1 MTIKFGTDGIRGPVE
16 SKITPEVCLRIGHAA
31 GLVLKEMG
39 WETVL
44 IGKDTRVSGYMLES
58 ALQAG
63 FIAAGVNV
71 RLLGPLP
78 TPGVAYLTRSLR
90 NQFGLVIS
98 ASHNDYL
105 DNGIKLFAGTGEK
118 ISKDAEKKIEK
129 LLAGDLQPVKTAELG
144 KAQRFDES
152 GDRYIEFC
160 KSTVPPDVS
169 FGSLRIVLDCANGAC
184 YKVTPSILRE
194 LGAEVITIGT
204 EPDGYNINHDCG
216 STHPERAQEEVIKH
230 RADFGIAL
238 DGDGDRVVLID
249 RKGNIL
255 DGDDIMYILAYANP
269 NRTGPWSG
277 IIGTAL
283 TNLGFEEG
291 VKKLGY
297 KFKRADVGDKY
308 VSQMLQKEGW
318 MLGGEPSGHIIC
330 RDLVSTGDGTIAAL
344 KVISSLLI
352 LEKDPEDI
360 LRNYAKMPQTNV
372 NVAVENKDILSDSD
386 IQKKIKEIQSDL
398 TVGRVLVRPSG
409 TESKIRVMIESDD
422 EITATKYAKDIAAN
436 VEVEE
441 DSGFT
446 RIITP
451 TKPKINPNICLSV
464 TFSFNQKKAI
474 IIVLNAV
481 VAFNIA
487 RILESAP
494 KLPNEKR
501 VKGIALLVIAR
512 TNECFHVDESNE
524 KYFFL
529 NKIGRKT
536 EDAMNNRI

>member
-1 MTIKFGTDGIRGPVE
+1 MSIKFGTDGIRGPVE
-16 SKITPEVCLRIGHAA
+16 SEITPEVCLRIGHAA
-31 GLVLKEMG
+31 GIVLKDMG
-39 WETVL
+39 WDTVL

-63 FIAAGVNV
+63 FIASGVNV

-118 ISKDAEKKIEK
+118 ISKEVEKRIEK
-129 LLAGDLQPVKTAELG
+129 LLEGELKPVPTADLG
-144 KAQRFDES
+144 KARRFDES

-169 FGSLRIVLDCANGAC
+169 FESLRIVLDCANGAC
-184 YKVTPSILRE
+184 YKVSPSVLRE
-194 LGAEVITIGT
+194 LGAEVISIGT
-204 EPDGYNINHDCG
+204 DPDGYNINRECG
-216 STHPERAQEEVIKH
+216 STHPEMIKEEVIRQ

-249 RKGNIL
+249 KKGNIL

-277 IIGTAL
+277 IVGTL
-283 TNLGFEEG
+283 MTNLGFEEG

-344 KVISSLLI
+344 KIISSLLI
-352 LEKDPEDI
+352 LEKDPEEI
-360 LRNYAKMPQTNV
+360 LRNYAKMPQININV
-372 NVAVENKDILSDSD
+372 VVPNKDILSDAS
-386 IQKKIKEIQSDL
+386 IQRKIKEIESDL

-409 TESKIRVMIESDD
+409 TENKIRVMVESDD
-422 EITATKYAKDIAAN
+422 EKTATKYAKDIATM
-436 VEVEE
+436 
-441 DSGFT
+441 F
-446 RIITP
+446 
-451 TKPKINPNICLSV
+451 
-464 TFSFNQKKAI
+464 KK
-474 IIVLNAV
+474 
-481 VAFNIA
+481 
-487 RILESAP
+487 
-494 KLPNEKR
+494 
-501 VKGIALLVIAR
+501 
-512 TNECFHVDESNE
+512 
-524 KYFFL
+524 
-529 NKIGRKT
+529 
-536 EDAMNNRI
+536 MQ

>member
-1 MTIKFGTDGIRGPVE
+1 MSIKFGTDGIRGPVE

-31 GLVLKEMG
+31 GIVLKEMG
-39 WETVL
+39 WGTVL

-78 TPGVAYLTRSLR
+78 TPGVAYLARSLR

-98 ASHNDYL
+98 ASHNNYL
-105 DNGIKLFAGTGEK
+105 DNGIKLFTGNGEK
-118 ISKDAEKKIEK
+118 ISKDTENKIEK
-129 LLAGDLQPVKTAELG
+129 LLAGDLKPVKTAELG
-144 KAQRFDES
+144 KARRFDES

-160 KSTVPPDVS
+160 KSTVPSDVS
-169 FGSLRIVLDCANGAC
+169 FEALRVVIDCANGAC
-184 YKVTPSILRE
+184 YKVTPEIFRE

-204 EPDGYNINHDCG
+204 EPDGFNINQECG
-216 STHPERAQEEVIKH
+216 STHPERVKKEVIKQ
-230 RADFGIAL
+230 RADYGIAL

-277 IIGTAL
+277 IIGTL
-283 TNLGFEEG
+283 MTNLGFEEG
-291 VKKLGY
+291 IKKLGY
-297 KFKRADVGDKY
+297 KFKRADVGDKH

-318 MLGGEPSGHIIC
+318 LLGGESSGHIIC

-360 LRNYAKMPQTNV
+360 LRNYTKKPQIMINV
-372 NVAVENKDILSDSD
+372 EVDNKDILSDSD
-386 IQKKIKEIQSDL
+386 IQKKIKEIESDL

-409 TESKIRVMIESDD
+409 TESKIRVMVESDD
-422 EITATKYAKDIAAN
+422 EISSAKYAKDIARML
-436 VEVEE
+436 
-441 DSGFT
+441 G
-446 RIITP
+446 
-451 TKPKINPNICLSV
+451 
-464 TFSFNQKKAI
+464 
-474 IIVLNAV
+474 
-481 VAFNIA
+481 
-487 RILESAP
+487 
-494 KLPNEKR
+494 
-501 VKGIALLVIAR
+501 
-512 TNECFHVDESNE
+512 
-524 KYFFL
+524 
-529 NKIGRKT
+529 
-536 EDAMNNRI
+536 

>member
-16 SKITPEVCLRIGHAA
+16 SEITPEVCLRIGHAA
-31 GLVLKEMG
+31 GVVLKEMG
-39 WETVL
+39 WDTVL

-98 ASHNDYL
+98 ASHNNYL

-129 LLAGDLQPVKTAELG
+129 LLAGDLKPVKTAELG

-169 FGSLRIVLDCANGAC
+169 FDSLRVVLDCANGAC
-184 YKVTPSILRE
+184 YKVSPSILRE
-194 LGAEVITIGT
+194 LGAEVISIGT
-204 EPDGYNINHDCG
+204 EPDGYNINNECG
-216 STHPERAQEEVIKH
+216 STHPERVQEEVIKQ

-249 RKGNIL
+249 RQGNVL

-277 IIGTAL
+277 IVGTAM

-308 VSQMLQKEGW
+308 VSQMLKKEGW

-352 LEKDPEDI
+352 LEKNPDDI
-360 LRNYAKMPQTNV
+360 LRNYTKMPQININV
-372 NVAVENKDILSDSD
+372 EVKNKDILSDSD
-386 IQKKIKEIQSDL
+386 IQKKVKEIESDL

-409 TESKIRVMIESDD
+409 TESKIRVMVESDD
-422 EITATKYAKDIAAN
+422 EITATKYAKDIAAM
-436 VEVEE
+436 
-441 DSGFT
+441 F
-446 RIITP
+446 
-451 TKPKINPNICLSV
+451 
-464 TFSFNQKKAI
+464 KK
-474 IIVLNAV
+474 
-481 VAFNIA
+481 
-487 RILESAP
+487 
-494 KLPNEKR
+494 
-501 VKGIALLVIAR
+501 
-512 TNECFHVDESNE
+512 
-524 KYFFL
+524 
-529 NKIGRKT
+529 
-536 EDAMNNRI
+536 

>member
-16 SKITPEVCLRIGHAA
+16 SEITPAVCLRIGHAA
-31 GLVLKEMG
+31 GVVLKEMG

-129 LLAGDLQPVKTAELG
+129 LLEGDLKPVQTAELG
-144 KAQRFDES
+144 KARRFDES

-160 KSTVPPDVS
+160 KSTVPADVS
-169 FGSLRIVLDCANGAC
+169 FESLRIVLDCANGAC
-184 YKVTPSILRE
+184 YKVSPSILRE
-194 LGAEVITIGT
+194 LGAEVISIGT
-204 EPDGYNINHDCG
+204 EPDGYNINQKCG
-216 STHPERAQEEVIKH
+216 STHPERAQDEVIKQ

-277 IIGTAL
+277 IVGTSM

-308 VSQMLQKEGW
+308 VSQMLQKKGW

-352 LEKDPEDI
+352 LKKDPEDI
-360 LRNYAKMPQTNV
+360 LRNYAKMPQINIS
-372 NVAVENKDILSDSD
+372 VEVKNKDVLSDSD
-386 IQKKIKEIQSDL
+386 IQKKIKEIESDL

-409 TESKIRVMIESDD
+409 TENKIRVMVESDD
-422 EITATKYAKDIAAN
+422 EITATKYAKDIATMFA
-436 VEVEE
+436 E
-441 DSGFT
+441 
-446 RIITP
+446 
-451 TKPKINPNICLSV
+451 
-464 TFSFNQKKAI
+464 
-474 IIVLNAV
+474 
-481 VAFNIA
+481 
-487 RILESAP
+487 
-494 KLPNEKR
+494 
-501 VKGIALLVIAR
+501 
-512 TNECFHVDESNE
+512 
-524 KYFFL
+524 
-529 NKIGRKT
+529 
-536 EDAMNNRI
+536 

>member
-1 MTIKFGTDGIRGPVE
+1 
-16 SKITPEVCLRIGHAA
+16 
-31 GLVLKEMG
+31 
-39 WETVL
+39 
-44 IGKDTRVSGYMLES
+44 ML
-58 ALQAG
+58 
-63 FIAAGVNV
+63 AGVNV

-98 ASHNDYL
+98 ASHNNYL

-118 ISKDAEKKIEK
+118 ISKDTEKKIEK
-129 LLAGDLQPVKTAELG
+129 LLAGDLKPVKTAELG

-169 FGSLRIVLDCANGAC
+169 FESLRIVLDCANGAC
-184 YKVTPSILRE
+184 YKVSPSILRE
-194 LGAEVITIGT
+194 LGAEVISIGT
-204 EPDGYNINHDCG
+204 EPDGYNINHECG
-216 STHPERAQEEVIKH
+216 STHPERAQEEVIKQ

-277 IIGTAL
+277 IVGTSM

-352 LEKDPEDI
+352 LEKDPEEI
-360 LRNYAKMPQTNV
+360 IRNYTKMPQININV
-372 NVAVENKDILSDSD
+372 EVDNKDILSDSD
-386 IQKKIKEIQSDL
+386 IQKKIKEIESDL

-409 TESKIRVMIESDD
+409 TENKIRVMVESDD
-422 EITATKYAKDIAAN
+422 EITATKYAKDIAAM
-436 VEVEE
+436 
-441 DSGFT
+441 F
-446 RIITP
+446 
-451 TKPKINPNICLSV
+451 
-464 TFSFNQKKAI
+464 KK
-474 IIVLNAV
+474 
-481 VAFNIA
+481 
-487 RILESAP
+487 
-494 KLPNEKR
+494 
-501 VKGIALLVIAR
+501 
-512 TNECFHVDESNE
+512 
-524 KYFFL
+524 
-529 NKIGRKT
+529 
-536 EDAMNNRI
+536 

>member
-1 MTIKFGTDGIRGPVE
+1 MSIKFGTDGIRGPVE
-16 SKITPEVCLRIGHAA
+16 SEITPEVCLRIGHAA
-31 GLVLKEMG
+31 GIVLKDMG
-39 WETVL
+39 WDTVL

-63 FIAAGVNV
+63 FIASGVNV

-118 ISKDAEKKIEK
+118 ISKEVEKRIEK
-129 LLAGDLQPVKTAELG
+129 LLEGELKPVPTADLG
-144 KAQRFDES
+144 KARRFDES

-169 FGSLRIVLDCANGAC
+169 FESLRIVLDCANGAC
-184 YKVTPSILRE
+184 YKVSPSVLRE
-194 LGAEVITIGT
+194 LGAEVISIGT
-204 EPDGYNINHDCG
+204 DPDGYNINYECG
-216 STHPERAQEEVIKH
+216 STHPEMVKEEVIRQ

-249 RKGNIL
+249 KKGNIL

-277 IIGTAL
+277 IVGTL
-283 TNLGFEEG
+283 MTNLGFEEG

-352 LEKDPEDI
+352 LEKDPEEI
-360 LRNYAKMPQTNV
+360 LRNYAKMPQININV
-372 NVAVENKDILSDSD
+372 VVPNKDILSDAA
-386 IQKKIKEIQSDL
+386 IQRKIKEIESDL

-409 TESKIRVMIESDD
+409 TENKIRVMVESDD
-422 EITATKYAKDIAAN
+422 EKTATKYAKDIATM
-436 VEVEE
+436 
-441 DSGFT
+441 F
-446 RIITP
+446 
-451 TKPKINPNICLSV
+451 
-464 TFSFNQKKAI
+464 KK
-474 IIVLNAV
+474 
-481 VAFNIA
+481 
-487 RILESAP
+487 
-494 KLPNEKR
+494 
-501 VKGIALLVIAR
+501 
-512 TNECFHVDESNE
+512 
-524 KYFFL
+524 
-529 NKIGRKT
+529 
-536 EDAMNNRI
+536 MQ

>member
-31 GLVLKEMG
+31 GVVLKEMG
-39 WETVL
+39 WETVV

-98 ASHNDYL
+98 ASHNNYL

-129 LLAGDLQPVKTAELG
+129 LLAGDLKPVKTAELG

-169 FGSLRIVLDCANGAC
+169 FESLRIVLDCANGAC
-184 YKVTPSILRE
+184 YKVSPSILRE
-194 LGAEVITIGT
+194 LGAEVISIGT
-204 EPDGYNINHDCG
+204 EPDGYNINHECG
-216 STHPERAQEEVIKH
+216 STHPERAQEEVIKQ

-277 IIGTAL
+277 IVGTSM

-318 MLGGEPSGHIIC
+318 MIGGEASGHIIC

-360 LRNYAKMPQTNV
+360 LRNYIKMPQININV
-372 NVAVENKDILSDSD
+372 EVDNKDILSDSD
-386 IQKKIKEIQSDL
+386 IQKKIKEIESDL

-409 TESKIRVMIESDD
+409 TENKIRVMVESDD
-422 EITATKYAKDIAAN
+422 EITATKYAKDIAAM
-436 VEVEE
+436 
-441 DSGFT
+441 F
-446 RIITP
+446 
-451 TKPKINPNICLSV
+451 
-464 TFSFNQKKAI
+464 QK
-474 IIVLNAV
+474 
-481 VAFNIA
+481 
-487 RILESAP
+487 
-494 KLPNEKR
+494 
-501 VKGIALLVIAR
+501 
-512 TNECFHVDESNE
+512 
-524 KYFFL
+524 
-529 NKIGRKT
+529 
-536 EDAMNNRI
+536 

>member
-31 GLVLKEMG
+31 GVVLKDMG

-98 ASHNDYL
+98 ASHNNYL

-129 LLAGDLQPVKTAELG
+129 LLAGDLKPVKTAELG

-169 FGSLRIVLDCANGAC
+169 FESLRVVLDCANGAC
-184 YKVTPSILRE
+184 YKVSPSILRE
-194 LGAEVITIGT
+194 LGAEVISIGT
-204 EPDGYNINHDCG
+204 KPDGYNINHECG
-216 STHPERAQEEVIKH
+216 STHPERAQEEVIKQ

-255 DGDDIMYILAYANP
+255 DGDDIMYILGYANP

-277 IIGTAL
+277 IVGTAMS
-283 TNLGFEEG
+283 NLGFEEG
-291 VKKLGY
+291 VRKLGY

-308 VSQMLQKEGW
+308 VSQLLQKEGW

-360 LRNYAKMPQTNV
+360 LSNFTKMPQVNLNV
-372 NVAVENKDILSDSD
+372 EVDNKDILSDSD
-386 IQKKIKEIQSDL
+386 IQKKIKEIESDL

-409 TESKIRVMIESDD
+409 TESKIRVMVESDD
-422 EITATKYAKDIAAN
+422 EITATKYAKDIAIM
-436 VEVEE
+436 
-441 DSGFT
+441 F
-446 RIITP
+446 
-451 TKPKINPNICLSV
+451 
-464 TFSFNQKKAI
+464 KK
-474 IIVLNAV
+474 
-481 VAFNIA
+481 
-487 RILESAP
+487 
-494 KLPNEKR
+494 
-501 VKGIALLVIAR
+501 
-512 TNECFHVDESNE
+512 
-524 KYFFL
+524 
-529 NKIGRKT
+529 
-536 EDAMNNRI
+536 

>member
-31 GLVLKEMG
+31 GVVLKEMG

-98 ASHNDYL
+98 ASHNNYL

-129 LLAGDLQPVKTAELG
+129 LLAGDLKPVKTAELG

-169 FGSLRIVLDCANGAC
+169 FESLRVVLDCANGAC
-184 YKVTPSILRE
+184 YKVSPSILRE
-194 LGAEVITIGT
+194 LGAEVISIGT
-204 EPDGYNINHDCG
+204 EPDGYNINHECG
-216 STHPERAQEEVIKH
+216 STHPERVQEEVIKQ

-277 IIGTAL
+277 IVGTAMS
-283 TNLGFEEG
+283 NLGFEEG
-291 VKKLGY
+291 VRKLGY

-308 VSQMLQKEGW
+308 VSQLLQKEGW

-360 LRNYAKMPQTNV
+360 LSNYTKMPQVNLNV
-372 NVAVENKDILSDSD
+372 EVDNKDILSDSD
-386 IQKKIKEIQSDL
+386 IQKKIKEIESDL

-409 TESKIRVMIESDD
+409 TESKIRVMVESDD
-422 EITATKYAKDIAAN
+422 EITATKYAKDIAIM
-436 VEVEE
+436 
-441 DSGFT
+441 F
-446 RIITP
+446 
-451 TKPKINPNICLSV
+451 
-464 TFSFNQKKAI
+464 KK
-474 IIVLNAV
+474 
-481 VAFNIA
+481 
-487 RILESAP
+487 
-494 KLPNEKR
+494 
-501 VKGIALLVIAR
+501 
-512 TNECFHVDESNE
+512 
-524 KYFFL
+524 
-529 NKIGRKT
+529 
-536 EDAMNNRI
+536 

>member
-31 GLVLKEMG
+31 GVILKEMG
-39 WETVL
+39 WDTVL

-98 ASHNDYL
+98 ASHNNYL

-118 ISKDAEKKIEK
+118 ISKEAEKKIEN
-129 LLAGDLQPVKTAELG
+129 LLAGDLKPVKTAELG

-169 FGSLRIVLDCANGAC
+169 FESLRIVIDCANGAC
-184 YKVTPSILRE
+184 YKVSPSIFRE

-204 EPDGYNINHDCG
+204 EPDGYNINHECG
-216 STHPERAQEEVIKH
+216 STNPARAQEEVIKQ
-230 RADFGIAL
+230 RADYGIAL

-255 DGDDIMYILAYANP
+255 DGDDIMYILAFANP

-277 IIGTAL
+277 IVGTAM

-291 VKKLGY
+291 IKKLGY

-308 VSQMLQKEGW
+308 VSKMLQKEGW

-352 LEKDPEDI
+352 LEKDPEDV
-360 LRNYAKMPQTNV
+360 LSNYKKMPQININV
-372 NVAVENKDILSDSD
+372 EVENKDIFSDAD
-386 IQKKIKEIQSDL
+386 IQKKLKEVESDL

-409 TESKIRVMIESDD
+409 TESKIRVMVESDD
-422 EITATKYAKDIAAN
+422 EFTA
-436 VEVEE
+436 
-441 DSGFT
+441 
-446 RIITP
+446 R
-451 TKPKINPNICLSV
+451 
-464 TFSFNQKKAI
+464 
-474 IIVLNAV
+474 
-481 VAFNIA
+481 
-487 RILESAP
+487 
-494 KLPNEKR
+494 
-501 VKGIALLVIAR
+501 
-512 TNECFHVDESNE
+512 
-524 KYFFL
+524 
-529 NKIGRKT
+529 
-536 EDAMNNRI
+536 

>member
-31 GLVLKEMG
+31 GVVLKEMG

-98 ASHNDYL
+98 ASHNNYL

-118 ISKDAEKKIEK
+118 ISKDVEKKIET
-129 LLAGDLQPVKTAELG
+129 LLAGDLKPVKTAELG

-160 KSTVPPDVS
+160 KSTVPADVS
-169 FGSLRIVLDCANGAC
+169 FESLRVVLDCANGAC
-184 YKVTPSILRE
+184 YKVSPSILRE
-194 LGAEVITIGT
+194 LGAEVISIGT
-204 EPDGYNINHDCG
+204 EPDGYNINHECG
-216 STHPERAQEEVIKH
+216 STHPERAQEEVIKQ

-277 IIGTAL
+277 IVGTAMS
-283 TNLGFEEG
+283 NLGFEEG
-291 VKKLGY
+291 VRKLGY

-308 VSQMLQKEGW
+308 VSQLLQKEGW

-352 LEKDPEDI
+352 LEKDPEEI
-360 LRNYAKMPQTNV
+360 LSNYTKMPQVNLNV
-372 NVAVENKDILSDSD
+372 EVDNKDILSDSD
-386 IQKKIKEIQSDL
+386 IQKKIKEIESDL

-409 TESKIRVMIESDD
+409 TESKIRVMVESDD
-422 EITATKYAKDIAAN
+422 EITATKYAKDIAIM
-436 VEVEE
+436 
-441 DSGFT
+441 F
-446 RIITP
+446 
-451 TKPKINPNICLSV
+451 
-464 TFSFNQKKAI
+464 KK
-474 IIVLNAV
+474 
-481 VAFNIA
+481 
-487 RILESAP
+487 
-494 KLPNEKR
+494 
-501 VKGIALLVIAR
+501 
-512 TNECFHVDESNE
+512 
-524 KYFFL
+524 
-529 NKIGRKT
+529 
-536 EDAMNNRI
+536 

>member
-1 MTIKFGTDGIRGPVE
+1 MSIKFGTDGIRGPVE
-16 SKITPEVCLRIGHAA
+16 SEITPEVCLRIGHAS
-31 GLVLKEMG
+31 GIVLKDMG
-39 WETVL
+39 WDTVL

-63 FIAAGVNV
+63 FIASGVNV

-118 ISKDAEKKIEK
+118 ISKEVEKRIEK
-129 LLAGDLQPVKTAELG
+129 LLEGELKPVPTAELG
-144 KAQRFDES
+144 KARRFDES

-169 FGSLRIVLDCANGAC
+169 FESLRIVLDCANGAC
-184 YKVTPSILRE
+184 YKVSPSVLRE
-194 LGAEVITIGT
+194 LGAEVISIGT
-204 EPDGYNINHDCG
+204 DPDGYNINRECG
-216 STHPERAQEEVIKH
+216 STHPEMVKEEVIRQ

-249 RKGNIL
+249 KKGNIL
-255 DGDDIMYILAYANP
+255 DGDDIMYILAFANP

-277 IIGTAL
+277 IVGTL
-283 TNLGFEEG
+283 MTNLGFEEG

-352 LEKDPEDI
+352 LEKDPEEI
-360 LRNYAKMPQTNV
+360 LRNYSKMPQININV
-372 NVAVENKDILSDSD
+372 VVQNKDILSDAA
-386 IQKKIKEIQSDL
+386 IQRKIKEIESDL

-409 TESKIRVMIESDD
+409 TENKIRVMVESDD
-422 EITATKYAKDIAAN
+422 GKTGTKYAKDIATL
-436 VEVEE
+436 
-441 DSGFT
+441 F
-446 RIITP
+446 
-451 TKPKINPNICLSV
+451 KKI
-464 TFSFNQKKAI
+464 Q
-474 IIVLNAV
+474 
-481 VAFNIA
+481 
-487 RILESAP
+487 
-494 KLPNEKR
+494 
-501 VKGIALLVIAR
+501 
-512 TNECFHVDESNE
+512 
-524 KYFFL
+524 
-529 NKIGRKT
+529 
-536 EDAMNNRI
+536 

>member
-1 MTIKFGTDGIRGPVE
+1 MSIKFGTDGIRGPVE

-31 GLVLKEMG
+31 GIVLKEMG
-39 WETVL
+39 WGTVL

-98 ASHNDYL
+98 ASHNNYL
-105 DNGIKLFAGTGEK
+105 DNGIKLFTGNGEK
-118 ISKDAEKKIEK
+118 ISKDTENKIEK
-129 LLAGDLQPVKTAELG
+129 LLAGDLKPVKTAELG
-144 KAQRFDES
+144 KARRFDES

-160 KSTVPPDVS
+160 KSTVPSDVS
-169 FGSLRIVLDCANGAC
+169 FEALRVVIDCANGAC
-184 YKVTPSILRE
+184 YKVTPEIFRE

-204 EPDGYNINHDCG
+204 EPDGFNINQECG
-216 STHPERAQEEVIKH
+216 STHPERVKEEVIKQ
-230 RADFGIAL
+230 RADYGIAL

-277 IIGTAL
+277 IIGTL
-283 TNLGFEEG
+283 MTNLGFEEG
-291 VKKLGY
+291 IKKLGY

-308 VSQMLQKEGW
+308 VSQMLKKEGW
-318 MLGGEPSGHIIC
+318 MLGGESSGHIIC

-352 LEKDPEDI
+352 LEKDPEEI
-360 LRNYAKMPQTNV
+360 LLNYTKKPQIMINV
-372 NVAVENKDILSDSD
+372 EVDNKDILSDSD
-386 IQKKIKEIQSDL
+386 IQKKIKEIESDL

-409 TESKIRVMIESDD
+409 TESKIRVMVESDD
-422 EITATKYAKDIAAN
+422 EISSAKYAKDIAKML
-436 VEVEE
+436 
-441 DSGFT
+441 G
-446 RIITP
+446 
-451 TKPKINPNICLSV
+451 
-464 TFSFNQKKAI
+464 
-474 IIVLNAV
+474 
-481 VAFNIA
+481 
-487 RILESAP
+487 
-494 KLPNEKR
+494 
-501 VKGIALLVIAR
+501 
-512 TNECFHVDESNE
+512 
-524 KYFFL
+524 
-529 NKIGRKT
+529 
-536 EDAMNNRI
+536 

>member
-31 GLVLKEMG
+31 GVILKEMG
-39 WETVL
+39 WDTVL

-98 ASHNDYL
+98 ASHNNYL

-118 ISKDAEKKIEK
+118 ISKEAEKKIEN
-129 LLAGDLQPVKTAELG
+129 LLAGDLKPVETAELG

-160 KSTVPPDVS
+160 KSTVPSDVS
-169 FGSLRIVLDCANGAC
+169 FESLRIVIDCANGAC
-184 YKVTPSILRE
+184 YKVSPSIFRE

-204 EPDGYNINHDCG
+204 EPDGYNINHECG
-216 STHPERAQEEVIKH
+216 STSPERAQEEVIKQ
-230 RADFGIAL
+230 RADYGIAL

-255 DGDDIMYILAYANP
+255 DGDDIMYILAFANP

-277 IIGTAL
+277 IVGTAM

-291 VKKLGY
+291 IKKLGY
-297 KFKRADVGDKY
+297 KFRRADVGDKY
-308 VSQMLQKEGW
+308 VSKMLQKEGW

-352 LEKDPEDI
+352 LEKDPEDV
-360 LRNYAKMPQTNV
+360 LSNYKKMPQINI
-372 NVAVENKDILSDSD
+372 NIEVENKDIFSDAD
-386 IQKKIKEIQSDL
+386 IQKKLKEVESDL

-409 TESKIRVMIESDD
+409 TESKIRVMVESDD
-422 EITATKYAKDIAAN
+422 EITASKYASDIA
-436 VEVEE
+436 EM
-441 DSGFT
+441 F
-446 RIITP
+446 
-451 TKPKINPNICLSV
+451 
-464 TFSFNQKKAI
+464 KK
-474 IIVLNAV
+474 
-481 VAFNIA
+481 
-487 RILESAP
+487 
-494 KLPNEKR
+494 
-501 VKGIALLVIAR
+501 
-512 TNECFHVDESNE
+512 
-524 KYFFL
+524 
-529 NKIGRKT
+529 
-536 EDAMNNRI
+536 

>member
-1 MTIKFGTDGIRGPVE
+1 MSIKFGTDGIRGPVE

-31 GLVLKEMG
+31 GIVLKEMG
-39 WETVL
+39 WGTVL

-98 ASHNDYL
+98 ASHNNYL
-105 DNGIKLFAGTGEK
+105 DNGIKLFTGNGEK
-118 ISKDAEKKIEK
+118 ISKDTENKIEK
-129 LLAGDLQPVKTAELG
+129 LLAGDLKPVKTAELG
-144 KAQRFDES
+144 KARRFDES

-160 KSTVPPDVS
+160 KSTVPSDVS
-169 FGSLRIVLDCANGAC
+169 FEALRVVIDCANGAC
-184 YKVTPSILRE
+184 YKVTPEIFRE

-204 EPDGYNINHDCG
+204 EPDGFNINQECG
-216 STHPERAQEEVIKH
+216 STHPERVKKEVIKQ
-230 RADFGIAL
+230 RADYGIAL

-277 IIGTAL
+277 IIGTL
-283 TNLGFEEG
+283 MTNLGFEEG
-291 VKKLGY
+291 IKKLGY
-297 KFKRADVGDKY
+297 KFKRADVGDKH

-318 MLGGEPSGHIIC
+318 LLGGESSGHIIC

-360 LRNYAKMPQTNV
+360 LRNYTKKPQIMINV
-372 NVAVENKDILSDSD
+372 EVDNKDILSDSD
-386 IQKKIKEIQSDL
+386 IQKKIKEIESDL

-409 TESKIRVMIESDD
+409 TESKIRVMVESDD
-422 EITATKYAKDIAAN
+422 EISSAKYAKDIAKML
-436 VEVEE
+436 
-441 DSGFT
+441 G
-446 RIITP
+446 
-451 TKPKINPNICLSV
+451 
-464 TFSFNQKKAI
+464 
-474 IIVLNAV
+474 
-481 VAFNIA
+481 
-487 RILESAP
+487 
-494 KLPNEKR
+494 
-501 VKGIALLVIAR
+501 
-512 TNECFHVDESNE
+512 
-524 KYFFL
+524 
-529 NKIGRKT
+529 
-536 EDAMNNRI
+536 